1 MLKYMSLSISRA
13 VVLEAIKSSGY
24 HSIMADES
32 SDVSNKEQSVCCL
45 RWVNEDLISHENFIS
60 FMKWK

>member
-45 RWVNEDLISHENFIS
+45 RWVNEDLISPVL
-60 FMKWK
+60 